1 MIDELVV
8 FLVNLLVRMS
18 NRKALDVGSISI
30 QKCNPPRIVSK
41 ISFWPLMSMECCT
54 WKQYTYSLSCKQV
67 SGTDKPHYRFA
78 KTMHSGEKCFN
89 ITNAHCSR

>member
-54 WKQYTYSLSCKQV
+54 
-67 SGTDKPHYRFA
+67 
-78 KTMHSGEKCFN
+78 
-89 ITNAHCSR
+89 